1 VRESFASFWLSRAA
15 LIALVVYI
23 SSAYRIWKLAPK
35 TATNRLAALLCLD
48 LAAWALQAALSYAA
62 DSPHV
67 TVALSRALSWSWP
80 FFPAIGLNF
89 GMEIN
94 ESTRRI
100 KGAMR
105 VMILVA
111 LYGSALVF
119 YYLLSWPLL
128 MGAVRRAGYWS
139 VDIRAGLGFSAFSA
153 YYLGLNLIGM
163 YLVAMTWL
171 KSKIPLE
178 RKRLRMFVIVHAISL
193 AGGFMTDTILF
204 SLGIDFPKVGV
215 LWASIWAVGL
225 NVAMERYAFLAP
237 FSPRVMGLLMDRF
250 IDRSLDGIMVSDVSG
265 RIIYWNTPLVELT
278 GIGSDE
284 AIGSSMDAIQATLTP
299 PDIRQGS
306 MPERITD
313 AMKQHPDAPGHLVE
327 LEILARDGQIRW
339 LQTSVFTIPTDDGDI
354 WAFILRDSTD
364 QKRIAAL
371 TIERMQRQSHA
382 QKMEALGSL
391 AGGIAHD
398 FNNTLGGILGAVSL
412 IRACLDDGDAAAPVN
427 FSRELEVIHQ
437 SAQRAASSVRGLMAF
452 TIDTPQKKG
461 RFGLDESVRRVAE
474 LVSRTMDRSVKV
486 RLADLPTDALIT
498 GDAPQIEQLILN
510 LVINAGHSMTI
521 MRPIGAAKGGTISLS
536 LHHEDLDEGSL
547 TSEPEALPGRYWIL
561 AVADQGV
568 GMDKKTLAKAFD
580 PFFTTKATDQGSG
593 LGLSMVHLIARQHGG
608 FVEVESEPGV
618 GTTFSV
624 YLPAAVAAV
633 KALRSS

>member
-1 VRESFASFWLSRAA
+1 MRESFSSFWLSRAA
-15 LIALVVYI
+15 LIALVVYV
-23 SSAYRIWKLAPK
+23 SSAYRIWRLSPRA
-35 TATNRLAALLCLD
+35 AVNRLAALLCLD
-48 LAAWALQAALSYAA
+48 LAVWALQAAVSYAA
-62 DSPHV
+62 DSPQV

-80 FFPAIGLNF
+80 FFPALGVNF
-89 GMEIN
+89 ALEIN
-94 ESTRRI
+94 ESTRTM
-100 KGAMR
+100 KGAIKAL
-105 VMILVA
+105 VLVA
-111 LYGSALVF
+111 LYGSALTF

-171 KSKIPLE
+171 RSKIPLE
-178 RKRLRMFVIVHAISL
+178 RKRLGIFVIVHAISL
-193 AGGFMTDTILF
+193 FGGFMTDTILF

-215 LWASIWAVGL
+215 LWAGIWAVGV

-250 IDRSLDGIMVSDVSG
+250 IERSLDGIMVSDAGG
-265 RIIYWNTPLVELT
+265 RIIYWNAPLVELT
-278 GIGSDE
+278 GIRSDE
-284 AIGSSMDAIQATLTP
+284 AIGSSMDSIQAMLTP
-299 PDIRQGS
+299 PDALQGS
-306 MPERITD
+306 MPDRITD

-339 LQTSVFTIPTDDGDI
+339 LQTSVFTIPTDSGEI

-412 IRACLDDGDAAAPVN
+412 IRACLDDGDGSQPID
-427 FSRELEVIHQ
+427 FSRELEVIYQ
-437 SAQRAASSVRGLMAF
+437 SSQRAASSVRGLMAF

-461 RFGLDESVRRVAE
+461 QFRLDESVRRVAE
-474 LVSRTMDRSVKV
+474 LVSRTMDRSVRV
-486 RLADLPTDALIT
+486 RLADLPTDAQMN

-521 MRPIGAAKGGTISLS
+521 MRPIGAAKGGTITLS
-536 LHHEDLDEGSL
+536 ICPRDLDE
-547 TSEPEALPGRYWIL
+547 SEVPPEAKAGRYWIL
-561 AVADQGV
+561 SVADQGV

-580 PFFTTKATDQGSG
+580 PFFTTTATDQGSG

-618 GTTFSV
+618 GSTFSV
-624 YLPAAVAAV
+624 YLPAAAATV
-633 KALRSS
+633 SAVRSN

>member
-1 VRESFASFWLSRAA
+1 
-15 LIALVVYI
+15 
-23 SSAYRIWKLAPK
+23 
-35 TATNRLAALLCLD
+35 
-48 LAAWALQAALSYAA
+48 
-62 DSPHV
+62 
-67 TVALSRALSWSWP
+67 
-80 FFPAIGLNF
+80 
-89 GMEIN
+89 
-94 ESTRRI
+94 
-100 KGAMR
+100 
-105 VMILVA
+105 
-111 LYGSALVF
+111 
-119 YYLLSWPLL
+119 
-128 MGAVRRAGYWS
+128 
-139 VDIRAGLGFSAFSA
+139 
-153 YYLGLNLIGM
+153 
-163 YLVAMTWL
+163 
-171 KSKIPLE
+171 
-178 RKRLRMFVIVHAISL
+178 
-193 AGGFMTDTILF
+193 
-204 SLGIDFPKVGV
+204 
-215 LWASIWAVGL
+215 
-225 NVAMERYAFLAP
+225 
-237 FSPRVMGLLMDRF
+237 
-250 IDRSLDGIMVSDVSG
+250 
-265 RIIYWNTPLVELT
+265 
-278 GIGSDE
+278 
-284 AIGSSMDAIQATLTP
+284 
-299 PDIRQGS
+299 

-339 LQTSVFTIPTDDGDI
+339 LQTSVFTIPTDEGDI

-412 IRACLDDGDAAAPVN
+412 IRTCLDDGDAAAPVD

-452 TIDTPQKKG
+452 AIDTPQKKA

-486 RLADLPTDALIT
+486 QLADLPTDALIT

-510 LVINAGHSMTI
+510 LVINAGHAMTI
-521 MRPIGAAKGGTISLS
+521 MRPIGAVKGGTITLS

-547 TSEPEALPGRYWIL
+547 TSELEALPGRYWIL

-568 GMDKKTLAKAFD
+568 GMDTKTLAKAFD

-624 YLPAAVAAV
+624 YLPAAVTAD